1 MIIYFSETGMTEKA
15 AQRLQGI
22 VGGDAV
28 RIAAAQPYTDADLD
42 WQVEDSRAN
51 LEQHGKLPAPK
62 LAAPVDLGGTTEVF
76 LGFPIWWGIPP
87 KVVDSFLSSHDLGN
101 ARVHPFC
108 TSGSSPMDEAEEY
121 LRSAFPNIKW
131 AKGLRFHD
139 GLTEE
144 DIRAW
149 AHEEYAKNR

>member
-1 MIIYFSETGMTEKA
+1 MIIYLSETGMTEKA
-15 AQRLQGI
+15 AQRLRGI

-28 RIAAAQPYTDADLD
+28 RIKVAQPYTDADLD
-42 WQVEDSRAN
+42 WRVEDSRAN
-51 LEQHGKLPAPK
+51 LEQHGKLPAPE
-62 LAAPVDLGGTTEVF
+62 LAEPVDLGGATEVF

-87 KVVDSFLSSHDLGN
+87 KVVDSFLTSHDLGK
-101 ARVHPFC
+101 ARAHPFC

-121 LRSAFPNIKW
+121 LRSAFPQIAW

-144 DIRAW
+144 DIRSW
-149 AHEEYAKNR
+149 ADA